1 MQLDDVNALAP
12 ESVEEPHAL
21 YELLRE
27 QSPVHWD
34 PNLEVFL
41 VSRYDD
47 VRSVLLD
54 AETYSSAVGA
64 MTVPPPIEAIQIIA
78 SGLPPANTLITADPP
93 EHGKY
98 RQLVARAFTP
108 RRVAKL
114 HDFLYSV
121 ANELIDRFI
130 GDGQVELVTQF
141 AAPFPLTVIADQLGV
156 PRDRI
161 NDFKKWSDAYMEFI
175 GGLASKERSIQCA
188 EEIIECQ
195 EYFTARLEEYRDDPQ
210 DDMLGVMLTAKLG
223 GERPL
228 NAAEM
233 ASILSQFMLA
243 GNETSTAAITATWRY
258 LVEQPD
264 VLDAVRRDRSLIPG
278 VMEEVIRL
286 ESPVQNIFRVTT
298 RDVELSGVK
307 IPVHTKVGVM
317 FGSANRDPR
326 AFPDPERIDPL
337 RENVREHLAFGQG
350 NHYCIGAGLARA
362 EGCAALDILLDR
374 WKDVRFAEGKNDF
387 LHNAIYI
394 ARSLRELHLEF
405 DAA

>member
-1 MQLDDVNALAP
+1 MQLEDVNALAP
-12 ESVEEPHAL
+12 DTVEEPHAL

-27 QSPVHWD
+27 ESPVHWD

-54 AETYSSAVGA
+54 AETFSSAVGA
-64 MTVPPPIEAIQIIA
+64 MTVPPPLEAIQIIA
-78 SGLPPANTLITADPP
+78 AGLPPANTLITADPP

-121 ANELIDRFI
+121 ANELIDGFI

-156 PRDRI
+156 PKDRI

-210 DDMLGVMLTAKLG
+210 DDMLGVLLTAKLA

-258 LVEQPD
+258 LIEQPD
-264 VLDAVRRDRSLIPG
+264 VMDAVRRDRSLIPG
-278 VMEEVIRL
+278 VLEEVIRL

-298 RDVELSGVK
+298 REVELAGVK

-326 AFPDPERIDPL
+326 AFPEPERIDPL

-362 EGCAALDILLDR
+362 EGCAAIDILLDR
-374 WKDVRFAEGKNDF
+374 CKDVRFAPGKNDF
-387 LHNAIYI
+387 RHNAIYI
-394 ARSLRELHLEF
+394 ARALRELHLEF